1 MYRIGKEEIDEVTK
15 VIESKRLFKVNTALR
30 ETENAEL
37 ELKQKFEC
45 DHAIIMTSGHA
56 ALTSAL
62 IALGVGPGDQVIV
75 PAYTYIATAMVVVGV
90 GAIPVLAEVDETLT
104 LNPIDFERKITK
116 HTKAVIPVHIQG
128 FPCDMDAI
136 MEIAK
141 KHNIAVIEDACQADG
156 GSYKGKRLGTIGDAG
171 ALSFNYFKIISC
183 GEGGALLTNDK
194 KVFERALIYHDSSAV
209 AYFGD
214 QLSDVEQRLFCGS
227 EYRTN
232 EISSAILRKQIE
244 KLDGIL
250 YDLRNYKRRL
260 MKDLDGLYNFIKS
273 NDVEGDCGTT
283 LAIRFNSYEEG
294 KAFAEKEGVNGWTPV
309 ETGKHVYTNWTP
321 IMNKVGAFNPLFD
334 PFKMEINKDIIPD
347 YKEDSCPVTLDHLAK
362 TVYVAINPNWTE
374 EQYQAVLTA
383 LKNAK

>member
-1 MYRIGKEEIDEVTK
+1 MYRIGQEEINEVAK
-15 VIESKRLFKVNTALR
+15 VIESKKLFKINTALK

-45 DHAIIMTSGHA
+45 NHSILMTSGHA

-104 LNPIDFERKITK
+104 LDPADFERKITK
-116 HTKAVIPVHIQG
+116 NTKAVIPVHIQG

-136 MEIAK
+136 MKIAK
-141 KHNIAVIEDACQADG
+141 KYNVAVVEDACQADG

-194 KVFERALIYHDSSAV
+194 GVFERALIYHDSNAV

-214 QLSDVEQRLFCGS
+214 QLNGVEERLFCGS

-250 YDLRNYKRRL
+250 TDLRKFKQRL
-260 MKDLDGLYNFIKS
+260 IADLDGLYNFIKS
-273 NDVEGDCGTT
+273 NDIDGDCGTT

-294 KAFAEKEGVNGWTPV
+294 KAFAEKEGVKGWTPI
-309 ETGKHVYTNWTP
+309 ETGKHVYKNWTP
-321 IMNKVGAFNPLFD
+321 IMNKVGAYHPLLD
-334 PFKMEINKDIIPD
+334 PFKMEANKDIIPD
-347 YKEDSCPVTLDHLAK
+347 YKEDMCPKTLDHLAI
-362 TVYVAINPNWTE
+362 TVYIAINPDWTE
-374 EQYQAVLTA
+374 EQYQQVLTA